1 MRASWSASL
10 KTRPDE
16 AKVLWRIQRLI
27 MQSIFSVATR
37 RYEAG
42 RESARVRR
50 RDGAL
55 KMDWTKPLPRCRSM
69 GIETW
74 LAISEDGRC
83 LGGQRDRAE
92 SAVSP
97 DA

>member
-1 MRASWSASL
+1 
-10 KTRPDE
+10 
-16 AKVLWRIQRLI
+16 
-27 MQSIFSVATR
+27 
-37 RYEAG
+37 
-42 RESARVRR
+42 
-50 RDGAL
+50 
-55 KMDWTKPLPRCRSM
+55 M

-83 LGGQRDRAE
+83 LGGQSDGAE